1 MNDLILYVFRRWEG
15 LHMKKL
21 VIETILIVIVFS
33 LFITYNHLQQPTKND
48 VLHLTEKW
56 SESAEAEEVLLV
68 RKIDDKWLTIYRA
81 PQFAA
86 IAELQQNWLGT
97 WKFKNNETLSSISY
111 PPRLE
116 DQITWSASGKSKENT
131 AYYFGMVTDPEIT
144 KITVE
149 TQDDVFEHAPFIK
162 YEGMR
167 FIIKRGDGPIAV
179 PVNISG
185 YSKSGELI
193 YSSLGKISPNKD

>member
-1 MNDLILYVFRRWEG
+1 
-15 LHMKKL
+15 MKKL
-21 VIETILIVIVFS
+21 VIETILIVIVLA
-33 LFITYNHLQQPTKND
+33 LFITYNHLQQPTEND

-56 SESAEAEEVLLV
+56 SESAEEVFWV
-68 RKIDDKWLTIYRA
+68 RKIDDKWLAIFRNSQSVT
-81 PQFAA
+81 

-116 DQITWSASGKSKENT
+116 DQMDWSASGKSEENV

-144 KITVE
+144 IITVE
-149 TQDDVFEHAPFIK
+149 TQDDVFENASFIK

-167 FIIKRGDGPIAV
+167 FFIKRGEGPLV
-179 PVNISG
+179 LPVNISG
-185 YSKSGELI
+185 FSKSGELI
-193 YSSLGKISPNKD
+193 YSTLGKISPNKD